1 MRYIRRL
8 WEFSRRNSSRRCLSN
23 EEEKAHGTDPKN
35 PDTDG
40 DGVSDGEEVK
50 NGTDPTKADSDGD
63 GLSDGEEKAH
73 STDPNKAD
81 SDGDGVKDGQEI
93 KDGTDPNKADTD
105 GDGLTDGEEKAHGT
119 DPNEADSDGDGY
131 SDKEE
136 ITAGTD
142 PLDPN
147 SHPQIS
153 GLLGVDLTTEGITVT
168 DGKAVQTKPIVKG
181 VDKDTKV
188 TLELPNNLKGL
199 TLDDQNRIVG
209 TPKVTDW
216 KVGETSR
223 TFEVTVHVT
232 KDGKTKDFKLKV
244 TVKRASG
251 ISGQGITLSGGTVK
265 GAVRGTTRGDLP
277 QAGSQ
282 SVLPSWLG
290 GIFASLG
297 LGLAFF
303 KRRNKEEK

>member
-1 MRYIRRL
+1 M
-8 WEFSRRNSSRRCLSN
+8 SN
-23 EEEKAHGTDPKN
+23 EDEKAHGTDLNKA
-35 PDTDG
+35 DTDG
-40 DGVSDGEEVK
+40 DGISDADEVK
-50 NGTDPTKADSDGD
+50 NGTDPTKADTDGD
-63 GLSDGEEKAH
+63 D
-73 STDPNKAD
+73 
-81 SDGDGVKDGQEI
+81 VKDGQEI
-93 KDGTDPNKADTD
+93 KDGTNPNKADTD

-119 DPNEADSDGDGY
+119 DPNKADTDGDGF

-142 PLDPN
+142 PLDSN

-153 GLLGVDLTTEGITVT
+153 GLLGIGLTTDGITVT

-216 KVGETSR
+216 KAGETSR

-232 KDGKTKDFKLKV
+232 KDGQTKDFKLKV
-244 TVKRASG
+244 TAKRASG
-251 ISGQGITLSGGTVK
+251 ISGQGTTLSGGTVK
-265 GAVRGTTRGDLP
+265 GAVRGTTRGNLP

>member
-1 MRYIRRL
+1 M
-8 WEFSRRNSSRRCLSN
+8 
-23 EEEKAHGTDPKN
+23 
-35 PDTDG
+35 
-40 DGVSDGEEVK
+40 VK
-50 NGTDPTKADSDGD
+50 PF
-63 GLSDGEEKAH
+63 
-73 STDPNKAD
+73 
-81 SDGDGVKDGQEI
+81 
-93 KDGTDPNKADTD
+93 
-105 GDGLTDGEEKAHGT
+105 
-119 DPNEADSDGDGY
+119 
-131 SDKEE
+131 
-136 ITAGTD
+136 
-142 PLDPN
+142 
-147 SHPQIS
+147 
-153 GLLGVDLTTEGITVT
+153 
-168 DGKAVQTKPIVKG
+168 KPIVKG

-244 TVKRASG
+244 TVKRAS
-251 ISGQGITLSGGTVK
+251 SLSGRGDVK
-265 GAVRGTTRGDLP
+265 GTSTGRGTVRGTTRGTLP
-277 QAGSQ
+277 QTGSQ